1 MNFQFEKNKL
11 YNYLGEDLVEA
22 LKKHNAFVAGGAIT
36 SLFCNRE
43 INDVDVYFRN
53 EDSLIN
59 FLTDNWDSRMW
70 VVSHT
75 KKATLFTYDRTKIQ
89 LIHFRYFNNP
99 QEIFDTFD
107 FTVCM
112 GCFDFSTEEFVL
124 HEDFLKH
131 NSQRL
136 LKFNSSTTFPIVSLL
151 RVQKYKEK
159 GYTISKPE
167 FIRIVLACMNLEIN
181 SFDELKDQLGGM
193 YGINYDKMFEDI
205 EDEDFNLQTAIE
217 KIANLS
223 LSDEYFKDPVSVDF
237 DDLDD
242 LIDNILKRPV
252 KYFIHNDNIYKIN
265 HQGLLIETDN
275 EPLYGVKISADEY
288 FKKNKFYKFVK
299 KENDRYFSFYDPS
312 FEYKIGKVVIAKGD
326 LTGFYAGRLHFCE
339 LPKLKYSTYS
349 DKNDGAVIEVQIEAE
364 DFIGLYGLYDHILA
378 KRCNV
383 LREVPKEEYEQ
394 YL

>member
-22 LKKHNAFVAGGAIT
+22 LKKHNAFVAGGVIT

-43 INDVDVYFRN
+43 INDIDVYFRN

-59 FLTDNWDSRMW
+59 FLTDIWNNGMW

-75 KKATLFTYDRTKIQ
+75 KKATLFIYDRTKIQ

-136 LKFNSSTTFPIVSLL
+136 LKFNSSTAFPIVSLL
-151 RVQKYKEK
+151 RVQKYQEK

-167 FIRIVLACMNLEIN
+167 FIRIILTCMNLEIN

-193 YGINYDKMFEDI
+193 YGINYDKIFDNI
-205 EDEDFNLQTAIE
+205 KDEEFSLLTSIE
-217 KIANLS
+217 KIADLS
-223 LSDEYFKDPVSVDF
+223 LSDEYFNLPESIGF
-237 DDLDD
+237 NDLDD
-242 LIDNILKRPV
+242 LIESISKKPV
-252 KYFIHNDNIYKIN
+252 KYFIHNDEIYKIN
-265 HQGLLIETDN
+265 YQGLLVKTDN
-275 EPLYGVKISADEY
+275 EPLYGVEISADEF
-288 FKKNKFYKFVK
+288 FKENKFYKFVK

-312 FEYKIGKVVIAKGD
+312 FEYTIGEVVTAKGS
-326 LTGFYAGRLHFCE
+326 LTGYYSGRLHFCE
-339 LPKLKYSTYS
+339 LQELKHSTYS
-349 DKNDGAVIEVQIEAE
+349 DRSDGVVIEVQIEAE
-364 DFIGLYGLYDHILA
+364 DFIGLHGHILA
-378 KRCNV
+378 KRCKV